1 MGAVFNSQ
9 TQYRSTIC
17 MQYYI
22 SKDMYAVKCM
32 DRQVCNDCT
41 YRMNSVSEGL
51 SEDVRI
57 YFRFNKV
64 SNTL

>member
-9 TQYRSTIC
+9 TQYRSRIC

-22 SKDMYAVKCM
+22 STDMYAVKCM

-41 YRMNSVSEGL
+41 YRMNSLSEGL
-51 SEDVRI
+51 
-57 YFRFNKV
+57 
-64 SNTL
+64 